1 MRNLFQFL
9 KRFRDFLIFIILQV
23 FVLGLFVNS
32 KNYHRSQMVNTSSE
46 LVGWFIEKKH
56 NITKHFSL
64 SAANDS
70 LVRANAELRAQLP
83 ESFYPLQ
90 GHLFYVDDTLKK
102 QQFQYISATVI
113 NSSDNKRNNYFTLNQ
128 GYAQGIEI
136 GMGVISDQGAI
147 GQIVDVSEDFS
158 IVMTLLSD
166 DIKLNVKLAK
176 NNEYWLLNWNGKDN
190 TMVQIRDVKRDV
202 PFEIGDKIITRGG
215 DTQFP
220 EGIAV
225 GSIANVVSEDGEQ
238 TISLNVQLDINFNAV
253 YHVYV
258 VKNLMKNQQIQLEE
272 RILSDDQ

>member
-9 KRFRDFLIFIILQV
+9 KKFRDFLIFIILQV

-32 KNYHRSQMVNTSSE
+32 KNFHRSQMVNTSSE
-46 LVGWFIEKKH
+46 LVGWFLEKKH

-70 LVRANAELRAQLP
+70 LVAANAELRSQLP

-90 GHLFYVDDTLKK
+90 GQLFYVDDTLKK
-102 QQFQYISATVI
+102 QQFQYIAATVI

-147 GQIVDVSEDFS
+147 GQIVDVSEDFA

-176 NNEYWLLNWNGKDN
+176 NNEYWFLNWNGKDK
-190 TMVQIRDVKRDV
+190 TIAQIIDVKRDI
-202 PFEIGDKIITRGG
+202 PFELGDKIITRGG

-220 EGIAV
+220 EGISV
-225 GSIANVVSEDGEQ
+225 GTIANIVSEDGEQ
-238 TISLNVQLDINFNAV
+238 TISLDVKLDINFNSV

-258 VKNLMKNQQIQLEE
+258 VKNLMKDQQIQLEE